1 MTHRAPRPLPLAAVL
16 LALLLV
22 LAPSAG
28 RAEVLYSELRING
41 LVCPFCAFGIE
52 KKLRNIE
59 GVERV
64 TVLLDEGVVQLE
76 FAERNGV
83 TFGDLR
89 DAVSAA
95 GFKLAGLK
103 VEVRG
108 RIEAGDDGK
117 ILVAA
122 PDLRLRLVNDATDDP
137 PSEHVTRFGSVDRI
151 ASELPDLLVE
161 ERPSHPGVN
170 P

>member
-1 MTHRAPRPLPLAAVL
+1 MTHPLSRHFPLAAALLGLL
-16 LALLLV
+16 LALP
-22 LAPSAG
+22 PSAG
-28 RAEVLYSELRING
+28 RAEILYSELRING

-52 KKLRNIE
+52 KKLRHVE

-83 TFGDLR
+83 TFSDLR

-122 PDLRLRLVNDATDDP
+122 PDLRLRLVNDPTDEP
-137 PSEHVTRFGSVDRI
+137 PSERVTRFGTVDRI
-151 ASELPDLLVE
+151 ASELPNLLVE
-161 ERPSHPGVN
+161 ERPPHPEVN